1 MKRVTCTRL
10 PAHGPGETP
19 TEGTVLDLLLA
30 IPYLLQS
37 RIVPPLRIL
46 NEVLATGEVEMGMS
60 GGCRW
65 EPFDLAPEEYDE
77 LVAALSEV
85 DDAHRAGAHRAV
97 FVEPPDWVR
106 TLEEWQVWTREYRH
120 GIPAERNLEYTR
132 RLSALDAER
141 EAAESRGDHEAR
153 ARALSELTELAAE
166 YSAWVM
172 RHRRPS

>member
-1 MKRVTCTRL
+1 MKRLTFTRL

-65 EPFDLAPEEYDE
+65 EPFALTPDEYDE
-77 LVAALSEV
+77 LVAALSEG
-85 DDAHRAGAHRAV
+85 DDTRRAT

-106 TLEEWQVWTREYRH
+106 TFEEWQVWTREYRH

-166 YSAWVM
+166 YSVWITQ
-172 RHRRPS
+172 HRRLS